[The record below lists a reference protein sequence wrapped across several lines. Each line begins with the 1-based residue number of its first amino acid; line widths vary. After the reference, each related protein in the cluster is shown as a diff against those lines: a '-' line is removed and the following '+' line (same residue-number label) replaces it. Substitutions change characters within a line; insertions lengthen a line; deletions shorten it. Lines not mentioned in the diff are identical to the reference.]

1 MTDLQRGLINLTTE
15 SLLNGM
21 NNKQKEAVLKTEGP
35 LLIMAGAG
43 SGKTRVLTHRVA
55 YLIEEKGINPWNV
68 LAITFTNKASKEMRE
83 RVNKLLNKGAED
95 VWVSTFH
102 ALCVRILRRDID
114 QIGYNRAF
122 TIADP
127 GEQKTLVKRI
137 LKEQNI
143 DPQKFDPRT
152 VLGAISNAKNDL
164 LTEKEYAERA
174 ASMFEQMVAKVYT
187 AYQKELRSNQAV
199 DFDDLIM
206 LTIRLF
212 KEKPETLAFYQNKF
226 QYIHVD
232 EYQDTNE
239 AQYTLVNMLAERFKN
254 LCVVGDA
261 DQSIYGWRGAN
272 MDNIMNF
279 EKDYPD
285 ADVVKLEQNYRSTKT
300 ILNAANTVIDNNT
313 NRSDKSLWTDNKD
326 GEKIS
331 YYRGQ
336 SENDESH
343 YVVEKIQEQIKD
355 NHLNYGDF
363 AILYRTNAQ
372 SRVIEETFLKS
383 SIPYKM
389 VGGHKFYERLEIRDI
404 LGYIRLIAND
414 QDSMSFDRIVNVPKR
429 GIGASSVDKL
439 REFSDMNNWTMLEGA
454 ENSALANIS
463 GKAEKSLQE
472 FATMI
477 RGLQKMREFL
487 NVTELTKEILKQ
499 SGYEANLKKTKTIE
513 NETRLENVE
522 EFLSVTQQF
531 DDRWEAEEDDSDR
544 YVDFLADLA
553 LVSAQDDIE
562 EEPEEVTLMTLHAA
576 KGLEFPV
583 IFLMGL
589 EEGIFPLSRA
599 MLEDDQLE
607 EERRLA
613 YVGITRAERK
623 LYLTNAFSRM
633 LYGRRQSNQASRFIG
648 EIDESLLELDNQ
660 TAAPSRNSSYSNQRA
675 TATTYR
681 RPAKT
686 VERDNGT
693 GADAVVWR
701 IGEKVEHKAWGTGT
715 IVKVSGSG
723 SDAELDIAFKEQG
736 IKRLLTAFAPIT
748 KKVD

>member
-1 MTDLQRGLINLTTE
+1 MTTE

-21 NNKQKEAVLKTEGP
+21 NNKQKEAVLQTEGP

-55 YLIEEKGINPWNV
+55 YLIEEKGVNPWNV

-83 RVNKLLNKGAED
+83 RVNKLLDKGAED

-122 TIADP
+122 SITDT
-127 GEQKTLVKRI
+127 GEQTTLVKRI
-137 LKEQNI
+137 LREQNI
-143 DPQKFDPRT
+143 DPQKFTPRSF
-152 VLGAISNAKNDL
+152 LGAISNAKNDL
-164 LTEKEYAERA
+164 LTETEYAERA

-187 AYQKELRSNQAV
+187 AYQRELRSNQAV

-212 KEKPETLAFYQNKF
+212 KEKSETLTFYQNKF

-279 EKDYPD
+279 EKDYPN
-285 ADVVKLEQNYRSTKT
+285 AAVVKLEQNYRSTKT
-300 ILNAANTVIDNNT
+300 ILDAANSVIGNNT
-313 NRSDKSLWTDNKD
+313 NRSDKSLWTDNKA

-343 YVVEKIQEQIKD
+343 YVVEKIQEQIKE

-383 SIPYKM
+383 NVPYKM

-414 QDSMSFDRIVNVPKR
+414 QDSMSFDRVVNVPKR

-439 REFSDMNNWTMLEGA
+439 REFSEMNNWTMLEGA

-463 GKAEKSLQE
+463 GKAGKSLQE
-472 FATMI
+472 FAVMI

-499 SGYEANLKKTKTIE
+499 SGYEASLKKTKTIE

-553 LVSAQDDIE
+553 LVSAQDDIA

-583 IFLMGL
+583 VFLMGL

-599 MLEDDQLE
+599 MLEDDELE

-623 LYLTNAFSRM
+623 LYLTNAYSRM

-648 EIDESLLELDNQ
+648 EIDDSLLELDNQ
-660 TAAPSRNSSYSNQRA
+660 MAAPSSGRSSFSNQRA

-686 VERDNGT
+686 IERDNGT
-693 GADAVVWR
+693 GADSVVWR